1 MDQAR
6 GSPSDPGELN
16 QKVRK
21 SILFSDTASEDDVA
35 LYHPP
40 ESSEDLSEMSL
51 DTRPET
57 PPLPEENEP
66 EEPTTKDSSDWK
78 SEPVEP
84 ESADI
89 DIPAAKPTSKSDVS
103 LHDQSRII
111 PFIETRATHSS
122 TLSD

>member
-21 SILFSDTASEDDVA
+21 SILFLDTASEDDVA

-66 EEPTTKDSSDWK
+66 EEPITKDSSNWK

-103 LHDQSRII
+103 LHDRFGII

>member
-21 SILFSDTASEDDVA
+21 SILFLDTASEDDVA

-57 PPLPEENEP
+57 PPLP

-111 PFIETRATHSS
+111 SFIETRATHSS

>member
-1 MDQAR
+1 MKFWAYN
-6 GSPSDPGELN
+6 GSTPI
-16 QKVRK
+16 KR

-51 DTRPET
+51 DPRPET
-57 PPLPEENEP
+57 PPLPEDDGA
-66 EEPTTKDSSDWK
+66 EEPVTNDSSDWK

-89 DIPAAKPTSKSDVS
+89 ETPAAKPTSKSDVS
-103 LHDQSRII
+103 
-111 PFIETRATHSS
+111 F
-122 TLSD
+122 